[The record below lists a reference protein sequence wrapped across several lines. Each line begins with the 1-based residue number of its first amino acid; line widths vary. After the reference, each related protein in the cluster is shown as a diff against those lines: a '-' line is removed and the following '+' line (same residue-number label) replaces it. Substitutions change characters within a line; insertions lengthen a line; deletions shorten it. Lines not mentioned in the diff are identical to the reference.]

1 MSVDIKNESK
11 IWAIYFTA
19 IICSVYLHELG
30 HCIPA
35 WLHGLRAI
43 PTPAKEYIDDSVP
56 MDLRQYISLGGIVG
70 SVLFLILATAF
81 YLLKNYKYRS
91 AILAGA
97 LSSPGIYVFR
107 FLLVGRGHD
116 ATEFQEAQ
124 SALGLS
130 YSGHFLDWFFLAL
143 FICGVIVCITKS
155 KPGFGMTGRLL
166 IGFVVTLIFV
176 VGLQVIN
183 NAVFDP
189 IFLSNSI

>member
-1 MSVDIKNESK
+1 MSISFKDELR
-11 IWAIYFTA
+11 IWGIYFTA
-19 IICSVYLHELG
+19 IICSVYFHEIG

-35 WLHGLRAI
+35 WLNGLSAI
-43 PTPAKEYIDDSVP
+43 PTPAKEYISETIP
-56 MDLRQYISLGGIVG
+56 LDLKQYISLGGIVG
-70 SVLFLILATAF
+70 SVLFLILAAAF

-91 AILAGA
+91 ALLAGA
-97 LSSPGIYVFR
+97 LASPGMYVFR

-130 YSGHFLDWFFLAL
+130 YSGHFLDWLFLIL
-143 FICGVIVCITKS
+143 FICGAIVWITKS
-155 KPGFGMTGRLL
+155 KPAFKIVGRLS

-183 NAVFDP
+183 NALFDP
-189 IFLSNSI
+189 IFLTKSF

>member
-70 SVLFLILATAF
+70 SVLFSLSAIAF
-81 YLLKNYKYRS
+81 YLLKTYKYRS

-97 LSSPGIYVFR
+97 LASPGMYVLR
-107 FLLVGRGHD
+107 FFLVGRGHD

-130 YSGHFLDWFFLAL
+130 YSGHFLDWFFLFL
-143 FICGVIVCITKS
+143 FISGLMVWIFRS
-155 KPGFGMTGRLL
+155 KPEFIIIGRLL

-183 NAVFDP
+183 NVVFDP
-189 IFLSNSI
+189 IFLTNSI